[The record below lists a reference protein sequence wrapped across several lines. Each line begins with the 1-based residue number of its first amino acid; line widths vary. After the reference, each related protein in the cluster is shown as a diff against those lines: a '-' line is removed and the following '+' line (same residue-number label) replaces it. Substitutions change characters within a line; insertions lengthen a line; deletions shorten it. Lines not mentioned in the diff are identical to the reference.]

1 MSKVFLV
8 VGPTG
13 SGKTTFSKDLASRE
27 DAHIFSV
34 DEWLNNLY
42 IMDMP
47 KRNSFNWANE
57 RAHRIEKQI
66 LAEAVKLLNKR
77 LNVVL
82 DLGFF
87 SREQRQRVPEFIRS
101 HGHEAITY
109 FLDAEPLTRWQR
121 IEARDTAKTV
131 TLNIPVSRENFDFF
145 ESIFE
150 PLDDDEMSQA
160 MGLPSR
166 H

>member
-8 VGPTG
+8 VGPAG

-34 DEWLNNLY
+34 DDWLNTLFM
-42 IMDMP
+42 MDMP
-47 KRNSFNWANE
+47 SEQPYKWARE
-57 RAHRIEKQI
+57 RAGRIEKQI
-66 LAEAVKLLNKR
+66 LSEALKLLDKR
-77 LNVVL
+77 LNVIL

-87 SREQRQRVPEFIRS
+87 SKEQRKRVPEFIRS

-109 FLDAEPLTRWQR
+109 FLDAEPLTRWER

-131 TLNIPVSRENFDFF
+131 TLNIPVTRDVFDFC
-145 ESIFE
+145 ETIFE
-150 PLDDDEMSQA
+150 PLDEEEKKRA
-160 MGLPSR
+160 MVYNG
-166 H
+166 